1 MKQVLAALKADCRD
15 LHSELDLGTE
25 LLTALD
31 TAYSGDRQ
39 KLGVLASRS
48 RRQSYVNGIISIYG
62 LLEENVDK
70 LVIEVASLYGSIYAK
85 YADLPERTRDAYRE
99 LSLRCLLEKD
109 RVRLRQPIN
118 ESAAIHSL
126 VSNSSDVPPQLEPS
140 VFTYATSNYRFSY
153 VLDLLLRVGVD
164 ARRRIEA
171 GRTLKALTDSGLNF
185 RSVDS
190 LISDLVTRRNEV
202 AHSYQTVDMLDVS
215 TLKAYL
221 EVIRVYLEELQLAAS
236 ETILRVLADKRLEL
250 IGKVSHVW
258 KQAIG
263 VEMSAGSIEAPCS
276 VLLVRESAVA
286 VLSVSSLQSGDTP
299 LVGRVR
305 YASEVLE
312 VGMGFSGEKPNGTEG
327 AEVFVLPDRW
337 TYLSLF

>member
-1 MKQVLAALKADCRD
+1 MKQILAALKADCRD
-15 LHSELDLGTE
+15 LRSELDLGTE

-31 TAYSGDRQ
+31 SAYSEDRQ
-39 KLGVLASRS
+39 KLGVLVSRS

-70 LVIEVASLYGSIYAK
+70 LVIEVASLYGGIYAR
-85 YADLPERTRDAYRE
+85 YADLPERTREAYRE

-126 VSNSSDVPPQLEPS
+126 VSNSSDIPPQLVPS

-153 VLDLLLRVGVD
+153 VLEILMRVGVD
-164 ARRRIEA
+164 AKRRVEA
-171 GRTLKALTDSGLNF
+171 GRTLQALKDSGLNF

-202 AHSYQTVDMLDVS
+202 AHSYQTVDILDVS

-221 EVIRVYLEELQLAAS
+221 DVIQVYLEELQLAAS
-236 ETILRVLADKRLEL
+236 ETILRVLARNQLES
-250 IGKVSHVW
+250 IGKVTHVW
-258 KQAIG
+258 KAAIG
-263 VEMSAGSIEAPCS
+263 VDMSAGSIEAPCS
-276 VLLVRESAVA
+276 VLLVRESAIDV
-286 VLSVSSLQSGDTP
+286 VSIASLQSGGSP
-299 LVGRVR
+299 LSGRIR
-305 YASEVLE
+305 YASEVLQ
-312 VGMGFSGEKPNGTEG
+312 VGMGFLGDKPNVTEG
-327 AEVFVLPDRW
+327 AEVFVLPDKW